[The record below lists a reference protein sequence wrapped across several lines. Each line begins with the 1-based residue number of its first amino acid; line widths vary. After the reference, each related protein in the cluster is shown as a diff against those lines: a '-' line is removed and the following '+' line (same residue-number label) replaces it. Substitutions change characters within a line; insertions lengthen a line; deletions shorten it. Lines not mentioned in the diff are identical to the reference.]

1 MRDYAT
7 HMINGLFEEIIG
19 SDDDDDNDHHHG
31 EKHEGDDD
39 DEEEE
44 CGVLAVAGLT
54 AI

>member
-7 HMINGLFEEIIG
+7 HKINGIFEEIIG
-19 SDDDDDNDHHHG
+19 SGDNDDHHNHG
-31 EKHEGDDD
+31 EKYEGDDD

>member
-1 MRDYAT
+1 MRGYAT
-7 HMINGLFEEIIG
+7 HKINGLFEEIIG
-19 SDDDDDNDHHHG
+19 SNDYHHHH
-31 EKHEGDDD
+31 HEGDDD